1 MKGLLIKD
9 FKLTLKVGFVYYGI
23 SLLFLVCEILNAF
36 TNNSVV
42 AGVAMS
48 SVIMST
54 VILSY
59 ITPLMMLCDEKY
71 GWDKYE
77 KLLPISKKI
86 IVAEKY
92 IFPYLIIAGYSMIN
106 AVIMTWAY
114 GKNYFNIYGIGSF
127 LWHFIQTFFIG
138 MIIPCISIPLCI
150 KFGYVK
156 SKYIKLAIMM
166 IAVLAVYMNFT
177 SYIIG
182 DELSKFL
189 LNFIMKCVNAI
200 LESKLMGVQLGYEN
214 EIRATLSMVIN
225 GVAIIC
231 MSGVS
236 YFLSLVFYKKK
247 KF

>member
-77 KLLPISKKI
+77 RILPIPKKW

-92 IFPYLIIAGYSMIN
+92 IFPFVILAVYSIISTAI
-106 AVIMTWAY
+106 ITWAY
-114 GKNYFNIYGIGSF
+114 GYHSFNIYGIGSF
-127 LWHFIQTFFIG
+127 LYNLSKSFLVGI
-138 MIIPCISIPLCI
+138 IIPCISIPLCI

-189 LNFIMKCVNAI
+189 LNFIMKCVNTI

-214 EIRATLSMVIN
+214 EIRAILSMVIN

-231 MSGVS
+231 MSGIS
-236 YFLSLVFYKKK
+236 YFLSLVFYKSKK
-247 KF
+247 